1 MNKYFFISLL
11 CMLLLSCNKQNS
23 KTEQKI
29 LQVELSPKDLAAS
42 TLFKKIEVI
51 PLETNEQC
59 LLKTIGRVIEAG
71 RFTRSSLLFL
81 PTVSKQKLLLHSPE
95 YLEHR

>member
-71 RFTRSSLLFL
+71 RFTRSPLLFL
-81 PTVSKQKLLLHSPE
+81 PAVSKQRLLLHSPE
-95 YLEHR
+95 HLEHR

>member
-11 CMLLLSCNKQNS
+11 CMLLLSCNKQKQQNG
-23 KTEQKI
+23 TENFAGRTLPKI
-29 LQVELSPKDLAAS
+29 WQPPPCS
-42 TLFKKIEVI
+42 KKIEVI

-71 RFTRSSLLFL
+71 NKYYILDDDREMGILFCF
-81 PTVSKQKLLLHSPE
+81 
-95 YLEHR
+95 

>member
-59 LLKTIGRVIEAG
+59 LLKTIGRVIEADNKYYILDDDREMG
-71 RFTRSSLLFL
+71 
-81 PTVSKQKLLLHSPE
+81 
-95 YLEHR
+95 

>member
-59 LLKTIGRVIEAG
+59 LLKTIGRVVEDFDNKYYLSMKTG
-71 RFTRSSLLFL
+71 RWGYFFVLINKANF
-81 PTVSKQKLLLHSPE
+81 
-95 YLEHR
+95 YLK